1 MSSTYTRNKVYT
13 YVYNKVISS
22 YPSAYISSKY
32 EPVVANFPAV
42 FVREIGNFSNPAN
55 VTLSGIQD
63 VWTSTFEVQ
72 IQSNDANTPA
82 TEAYNILS
90 VVDGAFTELF
100 YVKQAVNVIDNG
112 ITGAFRLVATYRR
125 VTGIADT
132 MPIVQT

>member
-1 MSSTYTRNKVYT
+1 MSSTFTRNRVYT
-13 YVYNKVISS
+13 YVYNKVISA
-22 YPSAYISSKY
+22 YPSAYISSKF
-32 EPVVANFPAV
+32 EPVVGSFPAI
-42 FVREIGNFSNPAN
+42 FIREIGNFSNPAN
-55 VTLSGIQD
+55 VTFSGTQD

>member
-1 MSSTYTRNKVYT
+1 MNTYTRNAVYN
-13 YVYNKVISS
+13 YVNNKVIAVF
-22 YPSAYISSKY
+22 PSAYISSKY
-32 EPVVANFPAV
+32 EPVTPSFPAV

-55 VTLSGIQD
+55 VTLNGNQD

-90 VVDGAFTELF
+90 VVNTAFTELR
-100 YVKQAVNVIDNG
+100 YIKTGVNVIDNG

-125 VTGIADT
+125 VTGIADV
-132 MPIVQT
+132 MPT